1 MSAIAQAQRSKDAEL
16 RRWSPTGHHD
26 ARPNQQ
32 PVHQIKPRSAVTIIT
47 KLNNNEQ
54 IGSIHLLRHPDRLH
68 PIPLANQNAALKSP

>member
-47 KLNNNEQ
+47 KLNKNRQ
-54 IGSIHLLRHPDRLH
+54 IRRIHLLHHAARLY
-68 PIPLANQNAALKSP
+68 PIPLADQNAALKSP